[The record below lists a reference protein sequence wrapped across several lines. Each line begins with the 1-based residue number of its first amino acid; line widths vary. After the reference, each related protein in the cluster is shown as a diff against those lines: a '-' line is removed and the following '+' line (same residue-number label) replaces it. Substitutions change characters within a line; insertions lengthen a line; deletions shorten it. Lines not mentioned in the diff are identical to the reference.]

1 VDIERF
7 LGSKLRKTVISYAI
21 HKIMGLG
28 ISVYFT
34 VETKE
39 AALYI
44 QSRIGLKFE
53 WLPTPI
59 NRSSVKRNESHLVLF
74 LPGKPRMDKGSFQ
87 IDSYKKILENQQSSI
102 QIISQK
108 IDLENGEN
116 RNFMGLKIAL
126 SEIDYERAIAA
137 ATWLFAPHILDSFRL
152 RGSALLTDSLENRIP
167 LLARKGTS
175 LGNFVDD
182 FKIGLTFTD
191 YSDFYSSVSKLEKDL
206 SLDYSEAFNSAISE
220 INSRVK
226 TSLENCL

>member
-39 AALYI
+39 AALYM
-44 QSRIGLKFE
+44 QSQIGLKFE

-59 NRSSVKRNESHLVLF
+59 NRSNVKRNESHLTLF

-102 QIISQK
+102 QIMSQE
-108 IDLENGEN
+108 IDSESGEN
-116 RNFMGLKIAL
+116 RNFMGLKIGL
-126 SEIDYERAIAA
+126 SDTDYERAIEA

-175 LGNFVDD
+175 LGNFVDE

-191 YSDFYSSVSKLEKDL
+191 FSDFYSSVSKLEKDL
-206 SLDYSEAFNSAISE
+206 SLDYREAFNSAISE

-226 TSLENCL
+226 ASLENCL